1 MTASLRSSLVVLST
15 AALAVL
21 SGCVS
26 YERKPLDLDTVRDI
40 YDEVLLLNRKPLA
53 FGPVAEVF
61 TGEQIEKT
69 FAAGV
74 AGGKERA

>member
-1 MTASLRSSLVVLST
+1 VIASHH
-15 AALAVL
+15 
-21 SGCVS
+21 
-26 YERKPLDLDTVRDI
+26 DLDTVRDI